1 MKESDGEGLAICTGP
16 ESCGVSRKG
25 GVEAL
30 TGVRMGWVLSRERF
44 FSLRDADALHK
55 CGRQHRVHRHRKVH
69 QDPARSETPG
79 HVRKHFAREPGDP
92 VSSQGRSRCETQ
104 AGSLR
109 T

>member
-44 FSLRDADALHK
+44 FFRFGMPTLCINAEGNTGCTVIARCTRILRGLRPQGTYGNTSHENREIPCPLRAEVAV
-55 CGRQHRVHRHRKVH
+55 RRK
-69 QDPARSETPG
+69 
-79 HVRKHFAREPGDP
+79 RE
-92 VSSQGRSRCETQ
+92 V
-104 AGSLR
+104 
-109 T
+109 